1 MAYRRSLCTRAN
13 IIARQC
19 HPSISIFGHT
29 NDRKNQHVDG
39 DSISQE
45 KINNFLQRRSFGT
58 SFNVSSRSN
67 LFPHGRRYPNA
78 LLPSSAGSFFCRYMS
93 STIGEGSEKIEF
105 MSDVAEVLTDT
116 TVQSAVSQAAVANE
130 VAIAA
135 ADSFLPVKGLQYF
148 IDGIHS
154 FTGLNWWAC
163 IVLTTLLI
171 RGATFPLLINQLK
184 STAKLTLLRPHLE
197 EVKNEMQEKG
207 MDPRAV
213 AEGQQKMKKLFH
225 EFGVSPFTPLKG
237 LFIQGPVFISFFLAI
252 TNMAEKVPSFK
263 NGGAYW
269 FVDLTTPDTMY
280 IFPVLTALT
289 FWITV
294 EFNMQEGMEGNPMAG
309 TMKNVMRGLA
319 IATVPLTSSFPKA
332 IFCYWVTSNLFS
344 LAYGAVLKV
353 PGVKKALGV
362 PEIPVADKNTAPQP
376 AFSFLTALKQA
387 TAAPKEPT
395 TTSLTAEPSR
405 SPSPLQ
411 DRKVSSSS
419 VISQRL
425 RSLEKEVK
433 GRKKMKNKK
442 K

>member
-13 IIARQC
+13 LIARQSHPSC

-29 NDRKNQHVDG
+29 NDRKNEHLDG
-39 DSISQE
+39 DSISHE
-45 KINNFLQRRSFGT
+45 KINSFLQSRSFGT
-58 SFNVSSRSN
+58 SFNKSSRSN
-67 LFPHGRRYPNA
+67 FFIHDRKYPNTF
-78 LLPSSAGSFFCRYMS
+78 LSSSAGSFFCRYMS

-116 TVQSAVSQAAVANE
+116 TVQSAVSQASVADE

-135 ADSFLPVKGLQYF
+135 ADSFLSVKGVQYF

-171 RGATFPLLINQLK
+171 RGATVPLLINQLK

-197 EVKNEMQEKG
+197 EVKTEMQEKG

-213 AEGQQKMKKLFH
+213 AEGQQKMKKLFN

-237 LFIQGPVFISFFLAI
+237 LFIQGPVFISFFLGVS
-252 TNMAEKVPSFK
+252 NMAEKMPSFK

-294 EFNMQEGMEGNPMAG
+294 EYNMQEGMEGNPIAA

-319 IATVPLTSSFPKA
+319 IATVPLTMNFPKA
-332 IFCYWVTSNLFS
+332 IFCYWVTSNVFS
-344 LAYGAVLKV
+344 LVYGIVLKV

-362 PEIPVADKNTAPQP
+362 PEIPVANTNTTPQP
-376 AFSFLTALKQA
+376 AFSFLTAMKQA
-387 TAAPKEPT
+387 TAAPEPT
-395 TTSLTAEPSR
+395 ATTLTAEL
-405 SPSPLQ
+405 SPSQ
-411 DRKVSSSS
+411 DRKISSSS